1 MAVPIALAAISLL
14 AAAVSAG
21 LIVVVSV
28 AVRKE
33 DRNLTLTSQAAGN
46 LTRMGRRLTGVHVV
60 GPPRQHISWPPGDA
74 DLLVRAGP
82 APLRAGPAR
91 TDRATPLTRRGGR
104 RSGTPGGRGNP
115 GAGGPGRAGR

>member
-33 DRNLTLTSQAAGN
+33 DRNLTLTSQATGN

-60 GPPRQHISWPPGDA
+60 RPTRQHISWP
-74 DLLVRAGP
+74 
-82 APLRAGPAR
+82 AR
-91 TDRATPLTRRGGR
+91 E
-104 RSGTPGGRGNP
+104 
-115 GAGGPGRAGR
+115 

>member
-33 DRNLTLTSQAAGN
+33 DRNLTLTGQATGN
-46 LTRMGRRLTGVHVV
+46 LTRMGRRLTGVHVLR
-60 GPPRQHISWPPGDA
+60 PARQHFSRPADDA
-74 DLLVRAGP
+74 DLPVRAGP

-91 TDRATPLTRRGGR
+91 YRSRYAADAAGRSPVRNTRR
-104 RSGTPGGRGNP
+104 PG
-115 GAGGPGRAGR
+115 